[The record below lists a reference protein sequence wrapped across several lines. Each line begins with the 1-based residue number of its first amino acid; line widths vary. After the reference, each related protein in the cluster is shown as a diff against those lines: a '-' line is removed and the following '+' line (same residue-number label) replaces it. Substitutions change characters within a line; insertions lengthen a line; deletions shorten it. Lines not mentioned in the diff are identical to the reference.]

1 MFSDLIV
8 MTFGGEATALRAKRA
23 LEQMR
28 YSPFLGIVG
37 ALVVTRDAAG
47 KVVVH
52 EQWELPAH
60 LPSTSKQMPRLL
72 VEACFGTPGDDGGQ
86 ELVRAG
92 LDETLVRSVVSAL
105 EPRSSMI
112 LSYIPRGSL
121 VDVQQVLEALSQ
133 LRGTLYHTTVP
144 ADVEETILKSLGH
157 ERPGIDSQLRD

>member
-1 MFSDLIV
+1 MISDFIA
-8 MTFGGEATALRAKRA
+8 MTFGEEAAALRAKQA

-28 YSPFLGIVG
+28 YSPFLGTVS

-47 KVVVH
+47 TVVVH

-60 LPSTSKQMPRLL
+60 LPSTSQQMARLL
-72 VEACFGTPGDDGGQ
+72 VEACFGKPGDDGGQ

-92 LDETLVRSVVSAL
+92 LDETFVRSVVSAL

-121 VDVQQVLEALSQ
+121 VDVQQVLDALTQ
-133 LRGTLYHTTVP
+133 LRGTLYHTTLP
-144 ADVEETILKSLGH
+144 AEVEEAILVSLGH
-157 ERPGIDSQLRD
+157 ERPGIDS